1 MLEKRERDVGRC
13 ERRRMGKEREGGKR
27 ENGSDW

>member
-1 MLEKRERDVGRC
+1 MMLEKRERDVGRC
-13 ERRRMGKEREGGKR
+13 ERRMGKEREGGKR